1 MVEALHLGTVGLAAV
16 GASCAAAAKG
26 RGKVLA
32 VTSSV
37 VMLIAMIEA
46 VAGFN
51 LLPAL
56 GWSLAMLTVA
66 MASGVQHHLMRNVTS
81 TPECGDMAVHRNIGA
96 ILMAALL
103 ICMEAVHTSLPHTGH
118 STHGST
124 NPLGILLGA
133 GAAAYAFASLWQACR
148 AQTRRPLDRIESAAM
163 GLSVLI
169 MAVIAF

>member
-16 GASCAAAAKG
+16 GASCAAAAQG

-32 VTSSV
+32 VTNSI

-66 MASGVQHHLMRNVTS
+66 MASGAQQRLMHNLDASPR
-81 TPECGDMAVHRNIGA
+81 CGEMTVHRNIGA

-103 ICMEAVHTSLPHTGH
+103 ICMDSVHAHLPVTGH
-118 STHGST
+118 SMHGST
-124 NPLGILLGA
+124 NPLEILLGA
-133 GAAAYAFASLWQACR
+133 GAAAYAVASLWQVCKVHTSR
-148 AQTRRPLDRIESAAM
+148 QLDRIETAAM

>member
-1 MVEALHLGTVGLAAV
+1 MIEALHLGTVGLAAV

-26 RGKVLA
+26 RGQVLA
-32 VTSSV
+32 VTNSI

-51 LLPAL
+51 LLPAA

-66 MASGVQHHLMRNVTS
+66 MASGVQQSRMRNGS
-81 TPECGDMAVHRNIGA
+81 ASPGCGEMTVHRNIGA

-103 ICMEAVHTSLPHTGH
+103 ICMDAVHTSLPDTAHG
-118 STHGST
+118 THGST
-124 NPLGILLGA
+124 NPLEILLGA
-133 GAAAYAFASLWQACR
+133 GAAVYAAASLWQACR
-148 AQTRRPLDRIESAAM
+148 VQTRRQLDRIETAAM

-169 MAVIAF
+169 MAIMAF

>member
-16 GASCAAAAKG
+16 GASCAAAARG
-26 RGKVLA
+26 RGKVLD
-32 VTSSV
+32 VTNSI

-51 LLPAL
+51 LLPAV
-56 GWSLAMLTVA
+56 GWSLAMLTAA
-66 MASGVQHHLMRNVTS
+66 MASGVQQRLMRNVSTS
-81 TPECGDMAVHRNIGA
+81 PGHGEMTVHRNIGA

-103 ICMEAVHTSLPHTGH
+103 LCMDAVHTHLPDTGH
-118 STHGST
+118 SMHHST

-133 GAAAYAFASLWQACR
+133 GAAAYAAASLWQAWT
-148 AQTRRPLDRIESAAM
+148 QTRRPLDRIEAAAM

>member
-16 GASCAAAAKG
+16 GASCSAAAKG
-26 RGKVLA
+26 RGKFLD

-51 LLPAL
+51 LLPAP

-66 MASGVQHHLMRNVTS
+66 MASGVQQHFMRSVGASHGRDVMT
-81 TPECGDMAVHRNIGA
+81 VHRNIGA

-103 ICMEAVHTSLPHTGH
+103 ICMDSVHTHVPVTGH
-118 STHGST
+118 IMHGST
-124 NPLGILLGA
+124 NLLGILPGA
-133 GAAAYAFASLWQACR
+133 GAVAYAAVSLWLACR
-148 AQTRRPLDRIESAAM
+148 LQTMRRLDRIETAAM

-169 MAVIAF
+169 MAVMAF